1 MNFGFN
7 SNVRVGDAVYHV
19 QTEDRGP
26 SHPFL
31 DTVVYVAGRV
41 VHKRSSS
48 YQDLTDGTAK
58 GEALAKQL
66 HERLSQQHHEVMA
79 QLEAGTLQLHG
90 PEGPPAKVAPADSKK
105 ELEIHLLNPKSWL
118 ASGNAT
124 LEVELRKKGS
134 DQAIRGAETVVF
146 LEGNQDRATSSHART
161 DAEGRATLRF
171 PLPAAIAEGTALV
184 IRATTGALQGELR
197 FLLKAR
203 SGDKTPTP
211 SAK

>member
-41 VHKRSSS
+41 VHKRSTS
-48 YQDLTDGTAK
+48 YQDLTGGTEQ
-58 GEALAKQL
+58 GEALAKHL
-66 HERLSQQHHEVMA
+66 HERLSRQHHEVMA

-90 PEGPPAKVAPADSKK
+90 PGGPPAKVAPAASI
-105 ELEIHLLNPKSWL
+105 EGLEIHLLNPKSWL

-124 LEVELRKKGS
+124 LEIELRQKGS
-134 DQAIRGAETVVF
+134 ATALDEAETVAF
-146 LEGNQDRATSSHART
+146 LEGEQDRATSSHART
-161 DAEGRATLRF
+161 DEKGRATLRF
-171 PLPAAIAEGTALV
+171 PMPGTIAEGTALV
-184 IRATTGALQGELR
+184 IRATTGVLHGELR
-197 FLLKAR
+197 FLLKAK
-203 SGDKTPTP
+203 SGEKTPTP

>member
-48 YQDLTDGTAK
+48 YQDMTGGMAK
-58 GEALAKQL
+58 GEALEKQL

-79 QLEAGTLQLHG
+79 QLEAGTLQLYG
-90 PEGPPAKVAPADSKK
+90 PEGAPAKTAPAASSE

-118 ASGNAT
+118 ASGDAT
-124 LEVELRKKGS
+124 LEIELTQKGS
-134 DQAIRGAETVVF
+134 AGAIGGAETVAF
-146 LEGNQDRATSSHART
+146 LEGEQDLATFSHART
-161 DAEGRATLRF
+161 DAQGRATLKF
-171 PLPAAIAEGTALV
+171 PLPATTAEGTALV
-184 IRATTGALQGELR
+184 IRATTGALHGELR

-203 SGDKTPTP
+203 SGDKAPTP

>member
-48 YQDLTDGTAK
+48 YQDLTGGAAK

-79 QLEAGTLQLHG
+79 QLEAGTLPLHG
-90 PEGPPAKVAPADSKK
+90 PEGPPVKVVPAASKK

-134 DQAIRGAETVVF
+134 DQAIRGAEAVVF
-146 LEGNQDRATSSHART
+146 LEGNQDRATSTHART
-161 DAEGRATLRF
+161 DAEGRATLKF

>member
-7 SNVRVGDAVYHV
+7 SNVRVGNAVYHV

-31 DTVVYVAGRV
+31 DTVVYAAGRV

-48 YQDLTDGTAK
+48 YQDLTGGPAK
-58 GEALAKQL
+58 GEALAKKL
-66 HERLSQQHHEVMA
+66 HERLSQQHHDVMA
-79 QLEAGTLQLHG
+79 ALEAGTLQLHG
-90 PEGPPAKVAPADSKK
+90 PGGPPVKVAPAASKK

-134 DQAIRGAETVVF
+134 DQAIRGAETVAF
-146 LEGNQDRATSSHART
+146 LEGEDDRATSSHART
-161 DAEGRATLRF
+161 DAKGRATLKF
-171 PLPAAIAEGTALV
+171 PLPANIAEGTALV
-184 IRATTGALQGELR
+184 IRATTRVLHGELR
-197 FLLKAR
+197 FLLKTR
-203 SGDKTPTP
+203 CNEKTPMP